1 MEGIT
6 EHAPWH
12 ELKNWKAQAAACI
25 CHWLS
30 FTIIFLLL
38 KKRSYKARFKAR
50 QKGNTNLRGPTADQ
64 LRRVYRV
71 TCNSFCLFANKWTL
85 AAISVQIL
93 YFPRVVYASNK
104 WSSTRPLFDRSRSCC
119 RTLDHFIAH
128 VCCPLWHVSLILVFW
143 GFFCSARC
151 SCIRW
156 IESVIGSH
164 GPFGLFQP

>member
-1 MEGIT
+1 MHVKHKFCSFFFSILTLAMEGIT

-30 FTIIFLLL
+30 FTIIFLLS

-64 LRRVYRV
+64 LIVRRVYRV

-104 WSSTRPLFDRSRSCC
+104 WSSTRPLFERSRSQLSNTWSFH
-119 RTLDHFIAH
+119 RTRVGVGCDTCHSF
-128 VCCPLWHVSLILVFW
+128 
-143 GFFCSARC
+143 
-151 SCIRW
+151 
-156 IESVIGSH
+156 
-164 GPFGLFQP
+164 